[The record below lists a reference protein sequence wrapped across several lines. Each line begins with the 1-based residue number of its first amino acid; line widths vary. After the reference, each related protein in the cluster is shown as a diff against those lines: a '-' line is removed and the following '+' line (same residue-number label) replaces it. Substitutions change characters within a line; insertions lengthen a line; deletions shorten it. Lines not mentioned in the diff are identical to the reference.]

1 MLMTIEVSVL
11 NLIYVKL
18 INKFKPNQIHDE
30 KNAMALTETGLS
42 GKT

>member
-18 INKFKPNQIHDE
+18 INKLKPKQIHDE
-30 KNAMALTETGLS
+30 KIAMALTETGLS
-42 GKT
+42 GKK